1 MPRFVLSPHVPSP
14 KHDRYVKRLVQE
26 FSASSTRL
34 QPIILEEQVP
44 ATKSR
49 HVHVIWDAWKD
60 LTDEQRSA
68 VIVDAYAEAEGP
80 EAAAEIT
87 IAEGVTPPEALALG
101 LLPLKVVPARKRH
114 DPIPLDAYQAAV
126 AAEARNTLLGPKAKE
141 LRFARVEDAEQAVT
155 RLRQAL
161 PGSSWSVVQEV
172 ATES

>member
-1 MPRFVLSPHVPSP
+1 MPRFVIPSHVPSP
-14 KHDRYVKRLVQE
+14 KHERYVKRLVQE

-34 QPIILEEQVP
+34 QPVILEEQVP

-49 HVHVIWDAWKD
+49 HVHVIWDAWKG

-68 VIVDAYAEAEGP
+68 VIVDAYAEAEGR
-80 EAAAEIT
+80 EAADEIT
-87 IAEGVTPPEALALG
+87 IAEGVTPSEALALG
-101 LLPLKVVPARKRH
+101 LLSFKVVPARKRN
-114 DPIPLDAYQAAV
+114 DPIPLEAYQAAL
-126 AAEARNTLLGPKAKE
+126 AAEARNTLLGAKAGE
-141 LRFARVEDAEQAVT
+141 LRFARVADAEQALT